1 MRAADGVYAAGDI
14 AWFPSQ
20 LAGESQR
27 IEHWRTAMQQGRVAA
42 HNMAGRETSY
52 NGVPFFWTRQFD
64 VGLLYIGHASSWD
77 EIIFHGDVSA
87 RDFLAFYISGSR
99 VTAVAG
105 MNRDKEMAAL
115 EELMRLDRMPA
126 VVRLKQGS
134 IDFLDLL
141 RDHAS
146 SEARLLIQAT

>member
-1 MRAADGVYAAGDI
+1 MRAAEGVYAAGDI
-14 AWFPSQ
+14 AWFPSH

-134 IDFLDLL
+134 IDFLELL
-141 RDHAS
+141 RDNAS
-146 SEARLLIQAT
+146 SEAAIGV

>member
-1 MRAADGVYAAGDI
+1 MRAAEGVYAAGDI

-27 IEHWRTAMQQGRVAA
+27 IEHWRTAMQQGRIAA
-42 HNMAGRETSY
+42 HNMAGKATPY
-52 NGVPFFWTRQFD
+52 NGVPFFWTRQFNL
-64 VGLLYIGHASSWD
+64 GLLYIGHASSWD
-77 EIIFHGDVSA
+77 EIVYHGDVSA
-87 RDFLAFYISGSR
+87 RDFLAFYISDNR

-126 VVRLKQGS
+126 IDRLTKGS
-134 IDFLDLL
+134 IDFFSLL
-141 RDHAS
+141 CDDAS
-146 SEARLLIQAT
+146 SEPRLLAQAN